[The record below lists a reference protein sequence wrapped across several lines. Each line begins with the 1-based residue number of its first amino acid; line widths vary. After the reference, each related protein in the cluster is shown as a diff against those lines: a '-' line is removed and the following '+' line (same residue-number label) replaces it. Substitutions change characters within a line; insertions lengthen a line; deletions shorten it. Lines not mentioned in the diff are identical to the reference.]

1 LGWLIGG
8 REDRILWSD
17 SVLPRL
23 MEEMRAGYKRYAWG
37 GVEIGGFFIGSREKA
52 QVLVEN
58 FVITSC
64 SHEHGPSFQL
74 SAADK
79 EQLRV
84 SLDEVTRD
92 GRKAVGWFHSV
103 SNRQDLLTGEDEA
116 SFAEFFP
123 ETWQF
128 ALGIRRLK
136 HGAPIPTLFVRSGS
150 KLVSAAY
157 AIVPLR
163 KATARSAVEPQVA
176 ESASVLPREETPKPE
191 SAEPGNLAGKTP
203 LPLQVPSATNFVA
216 TPPERREGANLGATQ
231 PTASDPGVP
240 EAEFAPP
247 TSDPFTL
254 TPNPALFYP
263 SKQHREAIEGLFNGI
278 RTRKGFLLLSG
289 ESGMGKTMVLE
300 CLMDRLKQEK
310 IEYGFIFNSRLAV
323 GDLFEM
329 LHADFGLETASLTK
343 TSVLIALNNL
353 LLKFAGEGKTVAL
366 LVDDA
371 HQLNNEVLEEIELMS
386 NLETRQGKL
395 LQVVFAARPEF
406 ELRLGEVALR
416 GLRSRVMRR
425 FRLAPLTEEETAEF
439 IRVRLRQKQG
449 GVTLVPE
456 SVFGEIHT
464 RSGGIPRIITALCG
478 AAIER
483 CRGNPRGGR

>member
-1 LGWLIGG
+1 
-8 REDRILWSD
+8 
-17 SVLPRL
+17 
-23 MEEMRAGYKRYAWG
+23 
-37 GVEIGGFFIGSREKA
+37 
-52 QVLVEN
+52 
-58 FVITSC
+58 
-64 SHEHGPSFQL
+64 
-74 SAADK
+74 
-79 EQLRV
+79 
-84 SLDEVTRD
+84 
-92 GRKAVGWFHSV
+92 V
-103 SNRQDLLTGEDEA
+103 SNRQDLVTGEDEA

-128 ALGIRRLK
+128 ALGIRRFK
-136 HGAPIPTLFVRSGS
+136 HAAPIPTLFARSGS

-163 KATARSAVEPQVA
+163 KATASAVEPQVA
-176 ESASVLPREETPKPE
+176 ESASVLRYEEIPQPE
-191 SAEPGNLAGKTP
+191 SAEPGNLGGETP
-203 LPLQVPSATNFVA
+203 LPLQVPNATSFVA
-216 TPPERREGANLGATQ
+216 TPPQRSEGANLGATQ
-231 PTASDPGVP
+231 PTVSDPGVP

-247 TSDPFTL
+247 ISDLFTL

-371 HQLNNEVLEEIELMS
+371 HQLSNEVLEEIELMS

-425 FRLAPLTEEETAEF
+425 FRLAPLTEDETAEF
-439 IRVRLRQKQG
+439 IRVRLRQKQD

-456 SVFGEIHT
+456 SLFSEIHT

>member
-1 LGWLIGG
+1 
-8 REDRILWSD
+8 
-17 SVLPRL
+17 
-23 MEEMRAGYKRYAWG
+23 
-37 GVEIGGFFIGSREKA
+37 VEIGGILVGSREDT
-52 QVLVEN
+52 QVQVEN
-58 FVITSC
+58 FLLTAC
-64 SHEHGPSFQL
+64 SHEGGPSFEL
-74 SAADK
+74 SEADK
-79 EQLRV
+79 KELRELLA
-84 SLDEVTRD
+84 SITPSGLEE
-92 GRKAVGWFHSV
+92 VGWFHSV
-103 SNRQDLLTGEDEA
+103 SNRLELLSPSDQA
-116 SFAEFFP
+116 LLAEFFP
-123 ETWQF
+123 DRGQF
-128 ALGIRRLK
+128 ALVIRRAK
-136 HGAPIPTLFVRSGS
+136 EAAPAPTLFVRSG
-150 KLVSAAY
+150 KQMVRTAY
-157 AIVPLR
+157 AIVPWRQAAPGEGGDPRAGQGSRIISEQEAAVRDLR
-163 KATARSAVEPQVA
+163 AQEDLRGEP
-176 ESASVLPREETPKPE
+176 TPPMIVP
-191 SAEPGNLAGKTP
+191 STDHSGADGGAP
-203 LPLQVPSATNFVA
+203 LP
-216 TPPERREGANLGATQ
+216 PPQATQ
-231 PTASDPGVP
+231 AGEAGAPATETGSTDVAGREVSRPDMAAPGDP
-240 EAEFAPP
+240 APDVSNP
-247 TSDPFTL
+247 PDPFTL

-263 SKQHREAIEGLFNGI
+263 SKQHREAIEGLLNGI

-310 IEYGFIFNSRLAV
+310 IEYGFILNSRLAV
-323 GDLFEM
+323 ADLFEM
-329 LHADFGLETASLTK
+329 LRADFGLETASLTK